1 MVISGPTAPGI
12 SLRRMLW
19 RFAVLWFFLMAAPA
33 WAGWFT
39 SANLIEVDI
48 QVVDEAGK
56 PLPHV
61 TVWRFL
67 DPYAPKWVPG
77 GPMTMEDL
85 WRMTLRYQDSFELAY
100 RYHKPVRSLLVP
112 QMADE
117 QGHSLDEID
126 YQDESGNPRPERVTV
141 GYSFMKR
148 GYLPEQ
154 AQIVAS
160 SEQSRFALKITLK
173 RNPAVPEDTSY
184 LRAFE
189 RIRYELSDWRKNG
202 EVSLEN
208 HRRLERLHAELESAA
223 EEALRQG
230 DKPAAARMYARLQY
244 VPEVILEN
252 GRPVD
257 APPWTRDSPRKRT
270 AFDKAA
276 RLDPYHPYIWVYR
289 VIYQGYRFAG
299 FYVDNPDAT
308 PARKKEFLDQ
318 IKAMEAVLEKQGE
331 FVWPDFYDILAGYYM
346 AAGQY
351 EKAYVL
357 YRREERFEPR
367 NRDYREAVKGL
378 KLNMKIKG
386 VKAPDSW
393 N

>member
-1 MVISGPTAPGI
+1 M
-12 SLRRMLW
+12 RRMFW
-19 RFAVLWFFLMAAPA
+19 RFAVLWLFLMAAPT
-33 WAGWFT
+33 WAGWFA

-77 GPMTMEDL
+77 GPMAMEDL
-85 WRMTLRYQDSFELAY
+85 WRMTLRYRESFELTNY
-100 RYHKPVRSLLVP
+100 YHTPVRSLLVP
-112 QMADE
+112 KMADA

-126 YQDESGNPRPERVTV
+126 YQDESGNPRPERVMV

-148 GYLPEQ
+148 GYLPEK
-154 AQIVAS
+154 AQIVAT

-173 RNPAVPEDTSY
+173 RNTALLLEDHAY

-189 RIRYELSDWRKNG
+189 RIRYELSDFRKNR
-202 EVSLEN
+202 EISLEN
-208 HRRLERLHAELESAA
+208 YRRLERLHAELESAA
-223 EEALRQG
+223 EDALREG

-257 APPWTRDSPRKRT
+257 VRPWNRDSPRKRA
-270 AFDKAA
+270 AFDRAA
-276 RLDPYHPYIWVYR
+276 RLDPYHPYIWMYR

-299 FYVDNPDAT
+299 FDVDNPDAT
-308 PARKKEFLDQ
+308 PAGKKEFLDQ

-351 EKAYVL
+351 EKAYAL
-357 YRREERFEPR
+357 YRREEQFEPR
-367 NRDYREAVKGL
+367 HLDYRKEVKDL
-378 KLNMKIKG
+378 KLDMKIKG